1 MKTGRIYKIVHSQS
15 DICYVGST
23 FNTLRDRW
31 GRHKTANI
39 NRCSITSYIQS
50 LGAENFKIILIKEYE
65 VEDRKHLEAYE
76 QLWINKTKCINE
88 INPFR
93 VAAFYRKQYYIKNK
107 ERIDQYQTEN
117 RDQILARKRRYRESN
132 KEKIKAYR
140 DQNAD
145 RYKEKIRCETCN
157 CEFTRGKISVHNKS
171 KKHTT
176 NLAKA

>member
-76 QLWINKTKCINE
+76 QLWINKLSCINSQS
-88 INPFR
+88 
-93 VAAFYRKQYYIKNK
+93 AFTIKHLSRSQYRKDRREELSNIEKERYYANREAVLLKRK
-107 ERIDQYQTEN
+107 ERIQCDCGVEYTLGHKS
-117 RDQILARKRRYRESN
+117 RH
-132 KEKIKAYR
+132 
-140 DQNAD
+140 
-145 RYKEKIRCETCN
+145 
-157 CEFTRGKISVHNKS
+157 FKS

-176 NLAKA
+176 NLAKV